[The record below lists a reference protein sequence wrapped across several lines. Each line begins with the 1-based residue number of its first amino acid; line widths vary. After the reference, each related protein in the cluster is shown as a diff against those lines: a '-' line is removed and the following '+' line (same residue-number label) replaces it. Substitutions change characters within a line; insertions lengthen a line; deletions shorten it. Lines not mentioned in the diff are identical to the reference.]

1 MIELSKDRAF
11 PEEMDRCDPLA
22 RFREH
27 FYIPGD
33 VYYLLGNSLGL
44 LSKEAEAA
52 ASAVMEEWKTM
63 AIKGWLDGRQP
74 WFYFAETL
82 GAKAARLVGAE
93 PEEVVATG
101 TTTANIHSLVSSL
114 YRPAGRRT
122 KILADSLNF
131 PTDIYA
137 LRSQVQQRGLDPEQH
152 LILVPGDDRG
162 RLNEQKIVEQMNDDV
177 ALAFFPSVLYRSG
190 QLLDME
196 LLTREAHRRDIL
208 IGFDCSH
215 SAGVVPHSLNQWGV
229 DFGVWCSYKYINGGP
244 GGVGF
249 LYLNKRHFDKEPG
262 LAGWFGY
269 NKEKQFDLR
278 VEFESAQHAGGW
290 QISAPSIPSAAAL
303 GGALELLLQAGIEA
317 IRDKSVSLT
326 SYLVFLFEQLLSAEP
341 HNIAIITPRDPA
353 KRGGHIA
360 ITHPEEGFRI
370 CQALKSAGV
379 VVDFRPPNI
388 IRFAPSPLYTSYQDI
403 FKVAMILKEIMD
415 RAEYQKFE
423 KSRKAIT

>member
-1 MIELSKDRAF
+1 MIEFSTDQAF
-11 PEEMDRCDPLA
+11 AAEMDRSDPLA

-27 FYIPGD
+27 FYISGD
-33 VYYLLGNSLGL
+33 VIYMLGNSLGL
-44 LSKEAEAA
+44 LSREAEAA
-52 ASAVMEEWKTM
+52 STAVMEEWKTM
-63 AIKGWLDGRQP
+63 AIKGWLEGRQP
-74 WFYFAETL
+74 WFYFAESL

-114 YRPAGRRT
+114 YRPSGRKT
-122 KILADSLNF
+122 KILADCLNF

-137 LRSQVQQRGLDPEQH
+137 LRSQVQLRGLDPEQH
-152 LILVPGDDRG
+152 LLLVPGDDRG
-162 RLNEQKIVEQMNDDV
+162 RLDERKIVEQMTADV

-215 SAGVVPHSLNQWGV
+215 SAGVVPHNFSKWGV
-229 DFGVWCSYKYINGGP
+229 DFGVWCSYKYMNGGP

-278 VEFESAQHAGGW
+278 VEFEPAQNAGGW
-290 QISAPSIPSAAAL
+290 QISAPSILSAAAL
-303 GGALELLLQAGIEA
+303 GGALELLLEAGIEA
-317 IRDKSVSLT
+317 VREKSIALT
-326 SYLVFLFEQLLSAEP
+326 SYLSFLFEELLSGEP
-341 HNIAIITPRDPA
+341 HHISIITPRDPA

-360 ITHPEEGFRI
+360 VTHPEEGFRI
-370 CQALKSAGV
+370 CQAIKSAGV
-379 VVDFRPPNI
+379 VADFRPPNI
-388 IRFAPSPLYTSYQDI
+388 IRFAPSPLYSTYQDI
-403 FKVAMILKEIMD
+403 FKVAMIMKGIMEQS
-415 RAEYQKFE
+415 EYKKYE
-423 KSRKAIT
+423 KSRKTIT